1 MQRLS
6 MAPRFSLGI
15 DLGTSNSAI
24 ALSEVDSD
32 QTNIIEITQVLGP
45 NQIGEKPTLASAL
58 YIPHP
63 DEFPEG
69 AFPLPWR
76 SDAHGPIIGHFAR
89 DHGALVPDR
98 LVTSAKSWLSN
109 PHIDPRQ
116 RNLPWKSDIR
126 EEKRSAFD
134 CSRSYLEHIRDS
146 FRYVVRNQGKELDL
160 ADGQVVLTIPA
171 SFDDIARNL
180 TAEAAEAAGLGKVVL
195 LEEPLAAFY
204 AWTAQAGKD
213 WRAHVRPGDIVLVCD
228 VGGGTAD
235 FSLIAISEQDGALD
249 LNRISVGEH
258 ILLGGDNMDLALAYA
273 LRAKLADAGKSISD
287 MQFLSLIHSA
297 GKAKVAMLEDESL
310 AEFPIAVPTRGSSLL
325 GKTVSTK
332 LDRQTLEQT
341 VLEGF
346 FANTDIADL
355 PQQAR
360 RVGLQEFGLP
370 YAADPVISKHLARF
384 LTRSLENVRSSQA
397 LSALVSP
404 PSRSQPFLAPTA
416 VLFNG
421 GVFNSAVLR
430 RRVLDLL
437 TAWNEG
443 QPVRELAGHEPDLAV
458 AKGASFYGR
467 NRITGKGIRIR
478 AGASR
483 SYYIGLE
490 TSMLAVPGFRPPLKA
505 LCVVPQGMEEGTEVF
520 IDARDL
526 ALVTGQP
533 AEFRFFSSEV
543 RSGDVPGQIIPD
555 AEKELLEI
563 SLLEVDLP
571 AVEDIPPGQPVPVQ
585 VNSVITEVG
594 TLELWM
600 KHTNSDRRWKVEFL
614 VRTE

>member
-1 MQRLS
+1 MH
-6 MAPRFSLGI
+6 PRFSLGI
-15 DLGTSNSAI
+15 DLGTSNSAV
-24 ALSEVDSD
+24 ALSEVDND

-45 NQIGEKPTLASAL
+45 NQIGEKPTLPSAL

-63 DEFPEG
+63 DEFPAG

-76 SDAHGPIIGHFAR
+76 TDAHGAIIGHFAR
-89 DHGALVPDR
+89 EHGALVPDR

-116 RNLPWKSDIR
+116 RSLPWKSEIS
-126 EEKRSAFD
+126 EEKLSAFD
-134 CSRSYLEHIRDS
+134 CSRSYLEHIRES
-146 FRYVVRNQGKELDL
+146 FCYAVRNQGKDLDL
-160 ADGQVVLTIPA
+160 SDGQVVLTIPA

-235 FSLIAISEQDGALD
+235 FSLIAISEKDGALD

-273 LRAKLADAGKSISD
+273 LRAKLEADGKSISD
-287 MQFLSLIHSA
+287 MQFLSLTHSA
-297 GKAKVAMLEDESL
+297 GKAKVAMLEDESMT
-310 AEFPIAVPTRGSSLL
+310 EFPIAVPSRGSKLL

-332 LDRQTLEQT
+332 LDRQTLEQII
-341 VLEGF
+341 LEGF
-346 FANTDIADL
+346 FATTGIEDL
-355 PQQAR
+355 PQKTR
-360 RVGLQEFGLP
+360 RAGLQEFGLP

-384 LTRSLENVRSSQA
+384 LTRSLENVQSSQT
-397 LSALVSP
+397 LRSLISAE
-404 PSRSQPFLAPTA
+404 SRSKSFLAPTA

-421 GVFNSAVLR
+421 GVFKAAPIR

-458 AKGASFYGR
+458 AKGASFFGR
-467 NRITGKGIRIR
+467 NRITGKGIRIK

-490 TSMLAVPGFRPPLKA
+490 RSMPAVPGFSPPLKA
-505 LCVVPQGMEEGTEVF
+505 LCVVPQGMEEGSEVF
-520 IDARDL
+520 IDARDV

-543 RSGDVPGQIIPD
+543 RSGDAPGQIIPD
-555 AEKELLEI
+555 AERELLEI
-563 SLLEVDLP
+563 SLLEVNLP

-585 VNSVITEVG
+585 INSVITEVG

-600 KHTNSDRRWKVEFL
+600 KHTKSDRRWKVEFL

>member
-1 MQRLS
+1 MQQQ
-6 MAPRFSLGI
+6 FSLGI

-45 NQIGEKPTLASAL
+45 NQIGEKPTLPSAL

-69 AFPLPWR
+69 AFPLPWPSDPR
-76 SDAHGPIIGHFAR
+76 SIIGLFAR

-116 RNLPWKSDIR
+116 RSLPWKSEIH
-126 EEKRSAFD
+126 EEKLSAFD
-134 CSRSYLEHIRDS
+134 CSRSYLEHMKES
-146 FRYVVRNQGKELDL
+146 FRYAVRNQGKDLDL

-195 LEEPLAAFY
+195 VEEPLAAFY

-235 FSLIAISEQDGALD
+235 FSLIAISEKDGALD

-273 LRAKLADAGKSISD
+273 LRAKLEADGKSISD
-287 MQFLSLIHSA
+287 MQLLSLTHSA
-297 GKAKVAMLEDESL
+297 GRAKVAMLEDESMT
-310 AEFPIAVPTRGSSLL
+310 EFPIAVPTRGSSLL

-332 LDRQTLEQT
+332 LDRQTLEQI
-341 VLEGF
+341 VLDGF
-346 FANTDIADL
+346 FATTGIDDL
-355 PQQAR
+355 PQKTR
-360 RVGLQEFGLP
+360 RAGLQEFGLP

-397 LSALVSP
+397 LSSLVSDE
-404 PSRSQPFLAPTA
+404 SRSKSFLAPTA

-421 GVFNSAVLR
+421 GVFKAAALR

-467 NRITGKGIRIR
+467 NRITGKGIRIK

-490 TSMLAVPGFRPPLKA
+490 TSMPAVPGFSPPLKA
-505 LCVVPQGMEEGTEVF
+505 LCVVPQGMEEGSEVV

-543 RSGDVPGQIIPD
+543 RSGDAPGQIIPD

-563 SLLEVDLP
+563 SLIEVNLE

-585 VNSVITEVG
+585 INSVITEVG

-600 KHTNSDRRWKVEFL
+600 KHTKSDRRWKVEFL

>member
-1 MQRLS
+1 MQH
-6 MAPRFSLGI
+6 RFSLGI

-45 NQIGEKPTLASAL
+45 NQIGEKLTLPSAL

-69 AFPLPWR
+69 AFPLPWPSDPR
-76 SDAHGPIIGHFAR
+76 SIIGLFAR

-116 RNLPWKSDIR
+116 RSLPWKSEIH
-126 EEKRSAFD
+126 EEKLSAFD
-134 CSRSYLEHIRDS
+134 CSRSYLEHMKES
-146 FRYVVRNQGKELDL
+146 FRYAVRNQGKDLDL
-160 ADGQVVLTIPA
+160 TDGQVVLTIPA

-235 FSLIAISEQDGALD
+235 FSLIAISEKDGALD

-273 LRAKLADAGKSISD
+273 LRAKLEADGKSISD
-287 MQFLSLIHSA
+287 MQLLSLTHSA
-297 GKAKVAMLEDESL
+297 GKAKVVMLEDESMT
-310 AEFPIAVPTRGSSLL
+310 EFPIAVPTRGSSLL

-332 LDRQTLEQT
+332 LERHTLEQI
-341 VLEGF
+341 VLDGF
-346 FANTDIADL
+346 FATTGIDDL
-355 PQQAR
+355 PQKTR
-360 RVGLQEFGLP
+360 RAGLQEFGLP

-384 LTRSLENVRSSQA
+384 LTRSLENVQSSQA
-397 LSALVSP
+397 LSSLVSDE
-404 PSRSQPFLAPTA
+404 SRSKSFLAPTA

-421 GVFNSAVLR
+421 GVFKAAALR

-490 TSMLAVPGFRPPLKA
+490 TSMPAVPGFSPPLKA
-505 LCVVPQGMEEGTEVF
+505 LCVVPQGMEEGSEVF

-543 RSGDVPGQIIPD
+543 RSGDAPGQIIPD

-563 SLLEVDLP
+563 SLIEVNLEAL
-571 AVEDIPPGQPVPVQ
+571 EDIPAGQPVPVQ
-585 VNSVITEVG
+585 INSVITEVG

-600 KHTNSDRRWKVEFL
+600 KHTKSDRRWKVEFL

>member
-1 MQRLS
+1 MQQ
-6 MAPRFSLGI
+6 RFSLGI

-32 QTNIIEITQVLGP
+32 QTDIIEITQVLGP
-45 NQIGEKPTLASAL
+45 NQIGEKPTLPSAL

-69 AFPLPWR
+69 AFPLPWPSDPR
-76 SDAHGPIIGHFAR
+76 SIIGLFAR

-116 RNLPWKSDIR
+116 RSLPWKSEINED
-126 EEKRSAFD
+126 KLSAFD
-134 CSRSYLEHIRDS
+134 CSRSYLEHMRES
-146 FRYVVRNQGKELDL
+146 FRYAIRNQGKDLDL
-160 ADGQVVLTIPA
+160 TDGQVVLTIPA

-235 FSLIAISEQDGALD
+235 FSLIAISEKDGELD

-258 ILLGGDNMDLALAYA
+258 ILLGGDNMDLALAYT
-273 LRAKLADAGKSISD
+273 LRAKLEADGKSISD
-287 MQFLSLIHSA
+287 LQFLSLTHSA
-297 GKAKVAMLEDESL
+297 GKAKVAMLEDESMT
-310 AEFPIAVPTRGSSLL
+310 EFPIAVPTRGSSLM

-332 LDRQTLEQT
+332 LDRQTLEQI
-341 VLEGF
+341 VLDGF
-346 FANTDIADL
+346 FATTKIDDL
-355 PQQAR
+355 PQKTR
-360 RVGLQEFGLP
+360 RAGLQEFGLP

-384 LTRSLENVRSSQA
+384 LTRSLENVQSSPA
-397 LSALVSP
+397 LSALVSAE
-404 PSRSQPFLAPTA
+404 SRSKSFLAPTA

-421 GVFNSAVLR
+421 GVFKAAALR

-490 TSMLAVPGFRPPLKA
+490 TSMPAVPGFSPPLKA
-505 LCVVPQGMEEGTEVF
+505 LCVVPQGMEEGSEVV

-543 RSGDVPGQIIPD
+543 RSGDAPGQIIPD

-563 SLLEVDLP
+563 SLIEVNLE
-571 AVEDIPPGQPVPVQ
+571 AVEEIPPGQPVPVQ
-585 VNSVITEVG
+585 INSVITEVG

-600 KHTNSDRRWKVEFL
+600 KHTKSDRRWKVEFL